1 MKAKPGKVI
10 LITNFHAKHITMKDC
25 FAEYEYCEV
34 RENDA
39 DGRVLRLW
47 TKDFESTSQRK
58 EFFRESDWRKF
69 RDEYYD
75 EIRDYLFTITDAD
88 LDTEE

>member
-1 MKAKPGKVI
+1 M
-10 LITNFHAKHITMKDC
+10 
-25 FAEYEYCEV
+25 
-34 RENDA
+34 
-39 DGRVLRLW
+39 GRVLRQW
-47 TKDFESTSQRK
+47 SFEYLPTSGKK

-88 LDTEE
+88 LETEE